1 MGKMT
6 TADVSQLRQRGLVS
20 ESETATCEGDLI
32 VATDVVSGTKRIV
45 GRLNELIVETSRK
58 LLLD

>member
-1 MGKMT
+1 MT
-6 TADVSQLRQRGLVS
+6 TADVSQLRQRGLVL
-20 ESETATCEGDLI
+20 ETETANCEGDLI